1 MARPLRSMT
10 GYGRATAEYGSAA
23 ITAEVRSVNA
33 RHLELRLRLP
43 RELQA
48 LEATLREAASAWFE
62 RGQVDASLRVPSQG
76 LFAPDV
82 EIDLAAARGYA
93 VAAEQLRGEF
103 DLGEPLSVSALLELP
118 GVARLREAPLDQD
131 ALREVLLRTLEQACR
146 AAREMRER
154 EGSALAAELESR
166 LGGIESAVAEIEA
179 RAGEVRDALRER
191 LEKRLAALAPQ
202 LEVDPARF
210 EQEVVL
216 YADRMDVTE
225 ELVRLRSHLAQF
237 RETLDEP
244 GAVGRKLEFLLQELG
259 REVNTIGSKASD
271 APITRSV
278 VDLKAE
284 FEKLREQVLNV
295 E

>member
-1 MARPLRSMT
+1 MAALRSMT
-10 GYGRATAEYGSAA
+10 GYGRATVEYGGAE

-43 RELQA
+43 RELQG
-48 LEATLREAASAWFE
+48 LEAGLREVASAWFE

-76 LFAPDV
+76 LSAADV

-93 VAAEQLRGEF
+93 SAAEELRGTLG
-103 DLGEPLSVSALLELP
+103 LGEPLSVSTLLELP
-118 GVARLREAPLDQD
+118 GVARLREASLDQE
-131 ALREVLLRTLEQACR
+131 ALREVLVRALEQACR

-154 EGSALAAELESR
+154 EGCALAAELEGR
-166 LGGIESAVAEIEA
+166 LGGIESAVAAIEA
-179 RAGEVRDALRER
+179 RAGEVRDGLRER
-191 LEKRLAALAPQ
+191 LDKRLAALAPQ
-202 LEVDPARF
+202 LELDPARL

-237 RETLDEP
+237 RETLAEP

-271 APITRSV
+271 APVTRSV
-278 VDLKAE
+278 VALKAE